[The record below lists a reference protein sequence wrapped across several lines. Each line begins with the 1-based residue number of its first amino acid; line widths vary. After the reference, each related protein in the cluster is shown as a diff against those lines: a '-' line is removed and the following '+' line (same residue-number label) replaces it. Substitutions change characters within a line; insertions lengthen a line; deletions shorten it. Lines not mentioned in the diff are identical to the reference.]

1 MIRMLLSFVT
11 AQMGE
16 RPCLELAIHGM
27 LKNSGHLSYNIMRKE
42 KGNDFNFGHN
52 EKPDPQSAFDFEQPC
67 GESIDS
73 DATAP
78 TVEGGATP
86 TSPLQPSK
94 LIRAVNACD
103 PEHNE
108 IRVPAHPYSSVCV
121 CEVCELTRDSV
132 FVELPFGK
140 PEEVVYGTYNAKQL
154 RFDRITE
161 TEARSF
167 IVPRN
172 YLRRWFVG
180 ATLCFG
186 AFSPERHL
194 VAACVLSSP
203 AAHSKRFTS
212 RNAKEIR
219 RFVMLDCC
227 GRNSESRFL
236 SWILRETKKLC
247 PHLRFIFTFGNPKYD
262 KETPYRAAG
271 FRFDGTVSCD
281 AQWISHK
288 THKSREAPEDK
299 HRYVYTY

>member
-1 MIRMLLSFVT
+1 MP
-11 AQMGE
+11 AE
-16 RPCLELAIHGM
+16 
-27 LKNSGHLSYNIMRKE
+27 KNS
-42 KGNDFNFGHN
+42 FPFGHN
-52 EKPDPQSAFDFEQPC
+52 QLLPEQSTLDFS
-67 GESIDS
+67 GDSINGN
-73 DATAP
+73 ATEDHS
-78 TVEGGATP
+78 VEGGSIP
-86 TSPLQPSK
+86 TSPLQSYK

-108 IRVPAHPYSSVCV
+108 IRVPAHPYSSICV
-121 CEVCELTRDSV
+121 CYTCTSQRSKLNYDLFHKTT
-132 FVELPFGK
+132 
-140 PEEVVYGTYNAKQL
+140 PEEIVYGNYNAKQL

-172 YLRRWFVG
+172 YLRRWFIG

-186 AFSPERHL
+186 AFSPERYL

-212 RNAKEIR
+212 HNSKEIR

-227 GRNSESRFL
+227 GRNSESRFI
-236 SWILRETKKLC
+236 SWILKEVKKLC

-262 KETPYRAAG
+262 KESPYRAAG
-271 FRFDGTVSCD
+271 FRFDGTVNCN

-288 THKSREAPEDK
+288 THKSREAAENK
-299 HRYVYTY
+299 HRYVYTFL